1 MFQLSSTMVYS
12 RKYTTHPMDG
22 IGNPVQILAPP
33 LSSLRQM
40 ILGGGGGGHKVFLSK
55 MKFSHKSHN

>member
-40 ILGGGGGGHKVFLSK
+40 ILGGGAQSFLSK

>member
-22 IGNPVQILAPP
+22 IGNSVQILAPP

-40 ILGGGGGGHKVFLSK
+40 ILGWGAQSFLSK

>member
-40 ILGGGGGGHKVFLSK
+40 ILGGGGGEQSYLSK

>member
-40 ILGGGGGGHKVFLSK
+40 ILGGGGGAQSFLSK

>member
-40 ILGGGGGGHKVFLSK
+40 ILGGGGAQSFLSK